1 MRYGQDMNGFF
12 ESFFL
17 TTLIF
22 IVLSLCSAGRV
33 MRQRNECRFENQLV
47 TRRRVHVTKLRVR
60 CHRTSTGA
68 HGDEGTVA
76 TVLPRT
82 DLLEALAR
90 RLVPRLLPLV
100 DVARGLRKLARETRT
115 RIKRSVG
122 SDRV

>member
-1 MRYGQDMNGFF
+1 MSGFF

-33 MRQRNECRFENQLV
+33 MRQRNERRFERRLV
-47 TRRRVHVTKLRVR
+47 TCRRVHVTKLRVR
-60 CHRTSTGA
+60 RHRTSPCT

-82 DLLEALAR
+82 DLLEPLAR

-100 DVARGLRKLARETRT
+100 DMARRLRKLARETRT
-115 RIKRSVG
+115 RVERSVG
-122 SDRV
+122 PDRV